1 MLRLRAAAHRPAGHD
16 LLQKGGAAA
25 YRAYSYM
32 YMAQAAQTNDL
43 QHVLR
48 ISYFLIMIDPFPDL
62 TLPDPDA
69 CLAEL
74 ACPLQLSLPY
84 GVM

>member
-1 MLRLRAAAHRPAGHD
+1 MQYICMPNLPLLLLHLLYSSCCKNHERGVLRLRAAAHRPAGHD
-16 LLQKGGAAA
+16 LLQKGAAAA

-48 ISYFLIMIDPFPDL
+48 ISYF
-62 TLPDPDA
+62 
-69 CLAEL
+69 
-74 ACPLQLSLPY
+74 
-84 GVM
+84 